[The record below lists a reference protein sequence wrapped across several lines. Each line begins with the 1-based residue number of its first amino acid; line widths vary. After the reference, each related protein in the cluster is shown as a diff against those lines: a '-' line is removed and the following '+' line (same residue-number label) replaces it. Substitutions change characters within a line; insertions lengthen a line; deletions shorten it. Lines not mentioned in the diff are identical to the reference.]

1 MVKVQM
7 FDVQGRLIRTLLDES
22 RAAGYHDVEIDGHDA
37 NGNKLASGIYYISV
51 QSSVDGKTMKAVT
64 ILK

>member
-7 FDVQGRLIRTLLDES
+7 FDVQRRLRTLMDES
-22 RAAGYHDVEIDGHDA
+22 NAAAGYHDVTIDGHDA
-37 NGNKLASGIYYISV
+37 SGSRLASGIYYIKIR
-51 QSSVDGKTMKAVT
+51 SSVDGEETKAVT